1 MIVVGNKLLSEDI
14 FDVQFSCDI
23 SACQGACC
31 VEGSGGAPL
40 TEEECAILDD
50 IFEDVKPFLRK
61 EGLDVLQEEGL
72 FVMGS
77 DGTLETPLID
87 GRACVYTT
95 ISPKGNLQCGIEQA
109 YNEGK
114 ISWKKPISCH
124 LYPIRVKELID
135 FTALNYH
142 KWEICNSALS
152 CGIARKTTIL
162 EFCKDALVRQFGMN
176 WYAEALATM
185 KVWTEEKKNEGKS

>member
-14 FDVQFSCDI
+14 FEVQFACDI

-31 VEGSGGAPL
+31 VEGSGGAPI

-50 IFEDVKPFLRK
+50 IFEDVKPYLRK
-61 EGLDVLQEEGL
+61 EGLDVIEDKGL
-72 FVMGS
+72 FVIGH
-77 DGTLETPLID
+77 DNTLETPLID

-95 ISPKGNLQCGIEQA
+95 ISASGTLLCGIEQA
-109 YNEGK
+109 YRDGK
-114 ISWKKPISCH
+114 TKWKKPLSCH

-142 KWEICNSALS
+142 KWSICDSALS
-152 CGIARKTTIL
+152 CGIAKQTSIL
-162 EFCKDALVRQFGMN
+162 EFCKEPLIRAFGDK
-176 WYAEALATM
+176 WYGEAEETM
-185 KVWTEEKKNEGKS
+185 QVWLQEKKEK

>member
-1 MIVVGNKLLSEDI
+1 MT
-14 FDVQFSCDI
+14 FSKM
-23 SACQGACC
+23 SSLF
-31 VEGSGGAPL
+31 SG
-40 TEEECAILDD
+40 E
-50 IFEDVKPFLRK
+50 
-61 EGLDVLQEEGL
+61 EGLDVLKEKGL

-77 DGTLETPLID
+77 DGTLETPLIA

-162 EFCKDALVRQFGMN
+162 EFCKDALVRQFGKE
-176 WYAEALATM
+176 WYDEAFSHH
-185 KVWTEEKKNEGKS
+185 EGLDRGKEQ

>member
-23 SACQGACC
+23 SACKGACC

-40 TEEECAILDD
+40 TEKECAILDD
-50 IFEDVKPFLRK
+50 IFEDVKPYLRE
-61 EGLDVLQEEGL
+61 EGLDVIKEKGL
-72 FVMGS
+72 FAIGQ

-87 GRACVYTT
+87 GRACVYST
-95 ISPKGNLQCGIEQA
+95 ISSSGNLLCGIEQA
-109 YNEGK
+109 HQDGK
-114 ISWKKPISCH
+114 TKWKKPLSCH

-142 KWEICNSALS
+142 KWSICDSALS
-152 CGIARKTTIL
+152 CGVARQTTIL
-162 EFCKDALVRQFGMN
+162 EFCKEPLIRAFGKE
-176 WYAEALATM
+176 WYDEAEETM
-185 KVWTEEKKNEGKS
+185 EVWLKEKNIK